1 MVENIVKYLLG
12 GLVAGVIGFFL
23 ASIYGVAF
31 AILLYYIILCLVK
44 LSNIEKKIDKIINT
58 RDVIKVDKRNLF

>member
-1 MVENIVKYLLG
+1 MVQNIVEYLLG
-12 GLVAGVIGFFL
+12 GVVAGIIGFFL

-31 AILLYYIILCLVK
+31 AILLYYIVLCLVK

-58 RDVIKVDKRNLF
+58 RGVMTND

>member
-1 MVENIVKYLLG
+1 MVENIVEYLLG
-12 GLVAGVIGFFL
+12 GVVAGVIGFFL

-31 AILLYYIILCLVK
+31 AILLYYIVLCLVK

-58 RDVIKVDKRNLF
+58 RNVMNND

>member
-1 MVENIVKYLLG
+1 MVKNMVEYLLG
-12 GLVAGVIGFFL
+12 GVVAGVIGYFL

-31 AILLYYIILCLVK
+31 VMLLYYIVLCLVK

-58 RDVIKVDKRNLF
+58 NHGIVKPKS